1 MAPKSLLKS
10 AERADDAFPDWLEG
24 AKAAAEAARR
34 ERIAAVFMVADL
46 SLTLKL
52 TKEVSGGR
60 EEETTKGKI
69 GLTTLLHTGRGTFLE
84 RRQRSRNASWFQL
97 TYCRT

>member
-52 TKEVSGGR
+52 TKEVSGG
-60 EEETTKGKI
+60 EVETTKGKI
-69 GLTTLLHTGRGTFLE
+69 GL
-84 RRQRSRNASWFQL
+84 RRYFIQEGALFSKGDNGRSRNTSWFQL